1 MQNIIIEPVLAVDYK
16 TMEEIKKLRTNITFL
31 DAKVINI
38 TSVTGREG
46 KSMIS
51 FWLAMTL
58 SDLDKKVVLV
68 DANIRKK
75 HKNTVYNIDSIDVTG
90 LTDYLTDNLS
100 KEDILFKSNYKNLD
114 FIFAGRTPENPAEI
128 LTGPKLSDL
137 FNYLRTAYDYVIVD
151 TPSSGEVTDSAILA
165 EHTDGS
171 LLVIEPGM
179 TDYEEAYKVKEQLEN
194 SGKKL
199 LGVVIN
205 KA

>member
-1 MQNIIIEPVLAVDYK
+1 M
-16 TMEEIKKLRTNITFL
+16 
-31 DAKVINI
+31 
-38 TSVTGREG
+38 
-46 KSMIS
+46 
-51 FWLAMTL
+51 
-58 SDLDKKVVLV
+58 
-68 DANIRKK
+68 
-75 HKNTVYNIDSIDVTG
+75 
-90 LTDYLTDNLS
+90 
-100 KEDILFKSNYKNLD
+100 
-114 FIFAGRTPENPAEI
+114 
-128 LTGPKLSDL
+128 TGPKLSDL